1 MFRRD
6 PTIVTFAHS
15 ASRHNGTEERF
26 GQLAEGK
33 TNREIGELLFLSEK
47 TVKNNVSRILD
58 KLGLSRRAEAAPYM
72 AKPRPRYQ

>member
-1 MFRRD
+1 MILARAECERSGPD
-6 PTIVTFAHS
+6 NRCS
-15 ASRHNGTEERF
+15 AGRE
-26 GQLAEGK
+26 QLAEGK